1 MTVERPQELNNSY
14 GTKNFKKKKNS
25 KPITLQGLLKQGLD
39 LTSVTYMD
47 TDKNAELCGKFFR
60 QYNKGRPL
68 TKLP

>member
-14 GTKNFKKKKNS
+14 GIKNFKKKNS
-25 KPITLQGLLKQGLD
+25 KLVTLQGPLKQGLD
-39 LTSVTYMD
+39 IMFVTYMD
-47 TDKNAELCGKFFR
+47 TDKNAELCCKMFR

>member
-14 GTKNFKKKKNS
+14 GTKNFKKKNS

-39 LTSVTYMD
+39 LTSVTYTD
-47 TDKNAELCGKFFR
+47 TDKNAKLCGKFYR